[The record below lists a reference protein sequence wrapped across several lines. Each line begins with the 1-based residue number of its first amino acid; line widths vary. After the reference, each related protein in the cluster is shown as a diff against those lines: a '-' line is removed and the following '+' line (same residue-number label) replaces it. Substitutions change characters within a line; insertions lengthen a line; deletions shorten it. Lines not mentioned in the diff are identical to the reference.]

1 MYQEYD
7 SSRSTGQGGFMV
19 ALLFGAAVGA
29 ALGVVLAPRS
39 GAETRRRLATSSEPL
54 RQGASRAYAQASD
67 GMRTLVDR
75 GRQAVTRRS
84 TDPVERE
91 HLTAADVAPEGL
103 GRDPFVAGDY
113 PAS

>member
-7 SSRSTGQGGFMV
+7 SRSTGQGGFMV

-54 RQGASRAYAQASD
+54 RQGASRAYSQASD
-67 GMRTLVDR
+67 GVRTLVER
-75 GRQAVTRRS
+75 GRKVVTRRS

-91 HLTAADVAPEGL
+91 HLTANDVAPEGL

-113 PAS
+113 PTA